1 MLPDDVK
8 KHLKVTPS
16 PELVAALPQS
26 EETVKAVLS
35 VGVSRGTVDWEA
47 HLEALPMATWIGDPT
62 GGNVFVNRAYR
73 RLLGVYDLDDVA
85 DRGWEK
91 HVHPDDRET
100 YVRQW
105 NLFVDGVAARFKE
118 TIRWIRPDTG
128 QTVLLS
134 VRAQKLVCGQFQ
146 GWIREANM
154 EQALEKLETISR
166 GA

>member
-16 PELVAALPQS
+16 PELVEALPHS
-26 EETVKAVLS
+26 RETVKAVLS
-35 VGVSRGTVDWEA
+35 AGVSRGTVDWEA
-47 HLEALPMATWIGDPT
+47 HLEALPMATWIGDPS

-73 RLLGVYDLDDVA
+73 RLLGVDDLDVVA

-91 HVHPDDRET
+91 HVHPDDRES

-105 NLFVDGVAARFKE
+105 NLFVDGMAARFME
-118 TIRWIRPDTG
+118 TTRWIRPDTG
-128 QTVLLS
+128 ATVLLS
-134 VRAQKLVCGQFQ
+134 VRAQKLTSGQVQ

-154 EQALEKLETISR
+154 EQALQKLEAISR